1 MGDACGGDCVSPQS
15 AVRIVRGSARG
26 VRVAGTIWAVF
37 IFGMAMFMIY
47 AYQWWEGLLIAVPA
61 SGFLAIRP
69 WFMGVRLD
77 RDSFL
82 VKSWY
87 RNYRIP
93 GEGISKIDLEKCYSA
108 LVGAGTGF
116 LPFAGKVRMIE
127 VQTVKDDKER
137 FLSIPSALGR
147 YNTVLT
153 VVREMRVHVGL
164 PK

>member
-1 MGDACGGDCVSPQS
+1 MSPQS

-93 GEGISKIDLEKCYSA
+93 AEGIVKIDLVYCFSL
-108 LVGAGTGF
+108 LVGSGTGF

-127 VQTVKDDKER
+127 IETVRKDREHFR
-137 FLSIPSALGR
+137 WISATLGR
-147 YNTVLT
+147 YNTVLK
-153 VVREMRVHVGL
+153 VAREMRVHVGL